1 MVRVREAVSA
11 EDFQRAARLLRDFP
25 PHQRERYKDH
35 LAVVERYF
43 DPVAYEKELGDLPA
57 KYGAPDGCVLLGF
70 DEEALAG
77 AVCLHRLDEVA
88 CEMKRL
94 FVAIAHRRKGIAEA
108 LARALLGI
116 ARSKG
121 CRIMRLDTGHFMVE
135 SQALYRKL
143 GSTYTEPYYAVPE
156 VLRDGLVFM
165 QIRL

>member
-1 MVRVREAVSA
+1 M
-11 EDFQRAARLLRDFP
+11 RDFP
-25 PHQRERYKDH
+25 RHQREHYKDH
-35 LAVVERYF
+35 LAVVDRYF
-43 DPVAYEKELGDLPA
+43 DPIAYEEELRALPA

-70 DEEALAG
+70 DDEALAG
-77 AVCLHRLDEVA
+77 AVCLHRLDEEA

-108 LARALLGI
+108 LSLALLDA

-121 CRIMRLDTGHFMVE
+121 YTTMRLDTGAFLVE

-143 GSTYTEPYYAVPE
+143 GFTYTEPYYAVPE